1 MADPPGMGMPGFQP
15 LGMGGSFSPEGSWG
29 VTPELAPWLASEG
42 IGLES
47 ACSSAFLWSHS
58 AERSR
63 SVLAI
68 AHSIKKS
75 GLQVVQ

>member
-15 LGMGGSFSPEGSWG
+15 LGMGGSFRPGGSWG

-47 ACSSAFLWSHS
+47 ARAWAFLWSHS

-63 SVLAI
+63 PVLAV
-68 AHSIKKS
+68 AYNTRKS
-75 GLQVVQ
+75 GDQVVQ